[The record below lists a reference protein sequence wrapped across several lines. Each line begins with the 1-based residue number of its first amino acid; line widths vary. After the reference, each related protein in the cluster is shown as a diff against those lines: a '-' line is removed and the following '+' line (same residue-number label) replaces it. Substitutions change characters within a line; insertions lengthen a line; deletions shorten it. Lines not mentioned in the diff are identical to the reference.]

1 MKIGER
7 LAAEMERLSLSEG
20 ELGRRS
26 GVNQPTIHRII
37 TGDSKNPRQDNVE
50 KIAKALGVT
59 SDWLWRGGDR
69 EKVSNIVLANFA
81 SGKNKGDID
90 IPQYDVVGSM
100 GPGQVVPSDY
110 IETIRNITV
119 RQEYLREQ
127 GVNFSKAENLAVVT
141 GFGESMEKT
150 FTSGDPLII
159 DKGVNEVVVDGV
171 YLFSLDG
178 VLYIKRLQRLPKM
191 LRMIS
196 DNDAFPPYDIKGAEL
211 DLLRIHA
218 RVLLAWN
225 SRKL

>member
-7 LAAEMERLSLSEG
+7 LAAEMERLGLSEG

-50 KIAKALGVT
+50 KIAKALGLT

-69 EKVSNIVLANFA
+69 EKGSNVISANFA
-81 SGKNKGDID
+81 AKAKGDID

-100 GPGQVVPSDY
+100 GPGKVAPSDY
-110 IETIRNITV
+110 IETIKKITV
-119 RQEYLREQ
+119 RTEYLREQ
-127 GVNFSKAENLAVVT
+127 GVNFSRAENLAVVT

-159 DKGVNEVVVDGV
+159 DKGVNEVIVDGV

-191 LRMIS
+191 IRMIS

-211 DLLRIHA
+211 ESLIVHA

-225 SRKL
+225 ARKL

>member
-7 LAAEMERLSLSEG
+7 LAAEMERLGLSEG

-59 SDWLWRGGDR
+59 SDWLWRGGDSD
-69 EKVSNIVLANFA
+69 KGSNVIAPNFA
-81 SGKNKGDID
+81 SKAKDDID

-100 GPGQVVPSDY
+100 GPGQVAPSDY
-110 IETIRNITV
+110 IETIKNITV
-119 RQEYLREQ
+119 RTEYLREQ

-159 DKGVNEVVVDGV
+159 DKGVNEVVIDGV

-191 LRMIS
+191 IRMIS

-218 RVLLAWN
+218 RVLLPWN

>member
-7 LAAEMERLSLSEG
+7 LAMEMERLGLSEG
-20 ELGRRS
+20 ELGRRAS
-26 GVNQPTIHRII
+26 VNQPTIHRII

-69 EKVSNIVLANFA
+69 EKVSNIITANFA
-81 SGKNKGDID
+81 NRAKGDID
-90 IPQYDVVGSM
+90 IPQYDVAGSM
-100 GPGQVVPSDY
+100 GPGQVAPSDY
-110 IETIRNITV
+110 IETIKNITV
-119 RQEYLREQ
+119 RTEYLREQ
-127 GVNFSKAENLAVVT
+127 GVSYSRVENLAVVT

-191 LRMIS
+191 IRMIS

-211 DLLRIHA
+211 EMLRIHA

>member
-7 LAAEMERLSLSEG
+7 LATEMERLGLSEG
-20 ELGRRS
+20 ELGRRA

-69 EKVSNIVLANFA
+69 EKVSNVVTANFA
-81 SGKNKGDID
+81 NRAKGDID
-90 IPQYDVVGSM
+90 IPQYDVAGSM
-100 GPGQVVPSDY
+100 GPGQVAPSDY
-110 IETIRNITV
+110 IETIKNITV
-119 RQEYLREQ
+119 RTEYLREQ
-127 GVNFSKAENLAVVT
+127 GVSFSRAENLAVVT

-191 LRMIS
+191 IRMIS

-211 DLLRIHA
+211 EMLRIHA

>member
-7 LAAEMERLSLSEG
+7 LAAEMERLGLSEG

-59 SDWLWRGGDR
+59 SDWLWRGDR
-69 EKVSNIVLANFA
+69 EKGTNVVSANFA
-81 SGKNKGDID
+81 NRAKGEID

-100 GPGQVVPSDY
+100 GPGQVAPGDY
-110 IETIRNITV
+110 IETIKNITV
-119 RQEYLREQ
+119 RTEYLREQ
-127 GVNFSKAENLAVVT
+127 GVHYSRVENLAVIT
-141 GFGESMEKT
+141 GFGESMEIT

-159 DKGVNEVVVDGV
+159 DKGVNEVLVDGV
-171 YLFSLDG
+171 YLFSLDD
-178 VLYIKRLQRLPKM
+178 VLYIKRLQRLPRM
-191 LRMIS
+191 IRMIS
-196 DNDAFPPYDIKGAEL
+196 DNDAFPPYDIKGSEL
-211 DLLRIHA
+211 ELLRVHA

-225 SRKL
+225 SKKL

>member
-7 LAAEMERLSLSEG
+7 LAMEMERLGLSEG
-20 ELGRRS
+20 ELGRRAS
-26 GVNQPTIHRII
+26 VNQPTIHRII

-69 EKVSNIVLANFA
+69 EKVSNVVTANFA
-81 SGKNKGDID
+81 NRAKGDID
-90 IPQYDVVGSM
+90 IPQYDVAGSM

-110 IETIRNITV
+110 IETIKNITV
-119 RQEYLREQ
+119 RTEYLREQ
-127 GVNFSKAENLAVVT
+127 GVSYSRAENLAVVT

-191 LRMIS
+191 IRMIS
-196 DNDAFPPYDIKGAEL
+196 DNDAFPPYDIKGADL
-211 DLLRIHA
+211 DVLRIHA

>member
-7 LAAEMERLSLSEG
+7 LAMEMERLGLSEG
-20 ELGRRS
+20 ELGRRA

-69 EKVSNIVLANFA
+69 EKGSNVVTANFA
-81 SGKNKGDID
+81 SRAKGDID
-90 IPQYDVVGSM
+90 IPQYDVAGSM
-100 GPGQVVPSDY
+100 GPGQVAPSDY
-110 IETIRNITV
+110 IETIKNITV
-119 RQEYLREQ
+119 RTEYLREQ
-127 GVNFSKAENLAVVT
+127 GVSFSRAENLAVVT

-191 LRMIS
+191 IRMIS

-211 DLLRIHA
+211 EMLRIHA

>member
-7 LAAEMERLSLSEG
+7 LAAEMERLGLSEG

-69 EKVSNIVLANFA
+69 EKVSNVVTANFA
-81 SGKNKGDID
+81 NRAKGDID
-90 IPQYDVVGSM
+90 IPQYDVAGSM
-100 GPGQVVPSDY
+100 GPGQVIPSDY
-110 IETIRNITV
+110 IETIKNITV
-119 RQEYLREQ
+119 RTEYLREQ
-127 GVNFSKAENLAVVT
+127 GVSFSRAENLAVVT

-191 LRMIS
+191 IRMIS
-196 DNDAFPPYDIKGAEL
+196 DNDAFPPYDIKGTDL
-211 DLLRIHA
+211 DVLRIHA

>member
-7 LAAEMERLSLSEG
+7 LAMEMERLGLSEG
-20 ELGRRS
+20 ELGRRA

-69 EKVSNIVLANFA
+69 EKVSNVVTANFA
-81 SGKNKGDID
+81 NRAKGDID
-90 IPQYDVVGSM
+90 IPQYDVAGSM
-100 GPGQVVPSDY
+100 GPGQVAPSEY
-110 IETIRNITV
+110 IETIKNITV
-119 RQEYLREQ
+119 RTEYLREQ
-127 GVNFSKAENLAVVT
+127 GVNFSRAENLAVVT

-191 LRMIS
+191 IRMIS
-196 DNDAFPPYDIKGAEL
+196 DNDAFPPYDIKGADL
-211 DLLRIHA
+211 DVLRIHA

>member
-7 LAAEMERLSLSEG
+7 LAMEMERLGLSEG
-20 ELGRRS
+20 ELGRRA

-69 EKVSNIVLANFA
+69 EKVSNVVAANFA
-81 SGKNKGDID
+81 NRAKGDID
-90 IPQYDVVGSM
+90 IPQYDVAGSM
-100 GPGQVVPSDY
+100 GPGQVAPSEY
-110 IETIRNITV
+110 IETIKNITV
-119 RQEYLREQ
+119 RTEYLREQ
-127 GVNFSKAENLAVVT
+127 GVNFSRAENLAVVT

-191 LRMIS
+191 IRMIS
-196 DNDAFPPYDIKGAEL
+196 DNDAFPSYDIKGADL
-211 DLLRIHA
+211 DVLRIHA

>member
-7 LAAEMERLSLSEG
+7 LAAEMERLGLSEG

-50 KIAKALGVT
+50 KIAKALGVA

-69 EKVSNIVLANFA
+69 EKGSNVISANFA
-81 SGKNKGDID
+81 AKAKGDID

-100 GPGQVVPSDY
+100 GPGKVAPSDY
-110 IETIRNITV
+110 IETIKNITV
-119 RQEYLREQ
+119 RTEYLREQ
-127 GVNFSKAENLAVVT
+127 GVNFSRAENLAVVT

-159 DKGVNEVVVDGV
+159 DKGVNEVIVDGV

-191 LRMIS
+191 IRMIS

>member
-7 LAAEMERLSLSEG
+7 LATEMERLGLSEG

-59 SDWLWRGGDR
+59 SDWLWRGGER
-69 EKVSNIVLANFA
+69 EKGSNVIAANFA
-81 SGKNKGDID
+81 AKAKGDID

-100 GPGQVVPSDY
+100 GPGQVAPSDY
-110 IETIRNITV
+110 IETIKNITV
-119 RQEYLREQ
+119 RTEYLREQ
-127 GVNFSKAENLAVVT
+127 GVSYSRAENLAVVT

-191 LRMIS
+191 IRMIS